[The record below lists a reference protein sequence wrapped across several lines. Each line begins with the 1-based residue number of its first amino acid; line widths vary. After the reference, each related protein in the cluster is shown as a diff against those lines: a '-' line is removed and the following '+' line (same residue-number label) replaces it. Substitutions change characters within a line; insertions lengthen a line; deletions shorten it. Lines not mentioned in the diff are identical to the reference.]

1 MDGSV
6 RLHDWSRSELV
17 AGEIISF
24 NKQVENSSHMSNLKQ
39 YYHEIKSPQIDLLAK
54 ITLVVGEAG
63 TDKQLIFLP
72 EFAAIWSWKWHDNNT
87 HEVGYIE
94 TEHSVLI
101 LCVLLSLNKP
111 FTLYSGGSL

>member
-101 LCVLLSLNKP
+101 LCVLLSLNI
-111 FTLYSGGSL
+111 